1 VIRLGITG
9 TDTGVGKTVI
19 TAGLTAWLRQQGLN
33 AVAMK
38 PVETGGTAEDAVVL
52 REASG
57 NSATLDD
64 IAPIRFDL
72 PLAPAVAAR
81 FAGSPIDV
89 NQLDKQFADLAK
101 DRDAILVEG
110 AGGILVPLQGRMS
123 YAGLFRRWDLRLVIV
138 AQNRL
143 GVINHTVLTAT
154 AARNAGLEIAA
165 IVVNDVPTAAEDP
178 SRASNRDM
186 IEELIDD
193 VPVLSFPT
201 VANPRDISLLASCVE
216 STGLGAL
223 ILDRK

>member
-1 VIRLGITG
+1 MIRLGITG

-19 TAGLTAWLRQQGLN
+19 TAGLTAWLRRKGLN

-38 PVETGGTAEDAVVL
+38 PVETGGTTGDAEML

-57 NSATLDD
+57 NAASLDE
-64 IAPIRFDL
+64 IAPVRFKL

-81 FAGSPIDV
+81 MAGTPIDIDR
-89 NQLDKQFADLAK
+89 LDRQFATLSK
-101 DRDAILVEG
+101 GRDAILVEG
-110 AGGILVPLQGRMS
+110 AGGLVVPLLGRMS
-123 YAGLFRRWDLRLVIV
+123 YAGLFRRWDLGVIIV

-165 IVVNDVPTAAEDP
+165 IILNNIPSASDDP
-178 SRASNRDM
+178 SRASNREM

-193 VPVLSFPT
+193 APVLSFPT
-201 VANPRDISLLASCVE
+201 VANPRDILQLASCVE
-216 STGLGAL
+216 STGLGVL